1 MRLWIKD
8 IDYKSAKIYQEDSK
22 NLHHENYSL
31 IINGVSAFAQ
41 EKAGAK
47 IYLYDYSRKPI
58 LAIECNAFSSMEV
71 LGIT

>member
-8 IDYKSAKIYQEDSK
+8 IDYKYVKIYQADSK

-31 IINGVSAFAQ
+31 TINGVSAVCQ
-41 EKAGAK
+41 ENVGTK
-47 IYLYDYSRKPI
+47 IYLYDYNRNPI
-58 LAIECNAFSSMEV
+58 ISLECNAFSSMEV

>member
-8 IDYKSAKIYQEDSK
+8 VDLTNVKIYQEDSPAIK
-22 NLHHENYSL
+22 HERFS
-31 IINGVSAFAQ
+31 IIVNGVSAFAQ
-41 EKAGAK
+41 EGIGTK

-58 LAIECNAFSSMEV
+58 LSIECNAFSSMEV

>member
-8 IDYKSAKIYQEDSK
+8 IDYKSTKIYQEDSK

>member
-8 IDYKSAKIYQEDSK
+8 IDLKSVKIYQEDSLSIK
-22 NLHHENYSL
+22 RERYSL